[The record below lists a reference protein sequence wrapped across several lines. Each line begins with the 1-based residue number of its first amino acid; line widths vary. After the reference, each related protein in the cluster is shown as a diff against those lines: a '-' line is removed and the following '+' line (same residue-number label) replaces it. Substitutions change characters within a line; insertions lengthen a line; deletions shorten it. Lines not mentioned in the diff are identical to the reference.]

1 MHKMNPIIQNRSRVI
16 PKIQP
21 QKIMTNRFKLLFC
34 FLSIALLFVS
44 CRGRDSKPLDAY
56 TDVSYEEE
64 YDDDDGTI
72 VVPFQV
78 RNGVKTIFVKLN
90 GVGVDMIFDTGSSLT
105 LISLAEA
112 RYLAEKGLLTDND
125 ILGVEQFM
133 IADGSIVVNM
143 VVNLS
148 EVIIADQIVCRNV
161 KATVANNIEAPLLLG
176 NDVLNRVASYTID
189 NEKGVINFQLK

>member
-1 MHKMNPIIQNRSRVI
+1 
-16 PKIQP
+16 
-21 QKIMTNRFKLLFC
+21 MTNRFKLLFC